1 MCVPAPPGVYLP
13 RLNTRCHQFKST
25 KPSPLQLLSF
35 QEIWLQFFS
44 VSRFTTNRSLSPI
57 FIALSRRTRAR
68 RIHAPRRN
76 LPMLVGAL
84 LMTSAACALNA
95 HAALRPVQVQR
106 TTTGGSVALTELWSN
121 EERAVLVLMRS
132 FG

>member
-1 MCVPAPPGVYLP
+1 VL
-13 RLNTRCHQFKST
+13 T
-25 KPSPLQLLSF
+25 
-35 QEIWLQFFS
+35 
-44 VSRFTTNRSLSPI
+44 FTESI
-57 FIALSRRTRAR
+57 FVALALDAHTRTRATR
-68 RIHAPRRN
+68 APRRN

-95 HAALRPVQVQR
+95 HAALRPVQVLR

>member
-1 MCVPAPPGVYLP
+1 ML
-13 RLNTRCHQFKST
+13 T
-25 KPSPLQLLSF
+25 
-35 QEIWLQFFS
+35 
-44 VSRFTTNRSLSPI
+44 FTESI
-57 FIALSRRTRAR
+57 FIALALDAHAHTR
-68 RIHAPRRN
+68 HAPRRN

-95 HAALRPVQVQR
+95 HAALRPVQVLR